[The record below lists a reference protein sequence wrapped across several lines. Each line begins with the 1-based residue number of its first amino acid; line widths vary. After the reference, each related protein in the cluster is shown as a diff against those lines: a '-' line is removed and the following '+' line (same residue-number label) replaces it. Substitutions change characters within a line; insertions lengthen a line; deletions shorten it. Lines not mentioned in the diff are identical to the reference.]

1 VTILPFEV
9 EKVNRSKLK
18 SRYPQVPSRRLMG
31 GDNGPDSHVI
41 DERANQV
48 ALADISQR
56 KHERANVQDAMQ
68 ILKARFFALLED

>member
-1 VTILPFEV
+1 
-9 EKVNRSKLK
+9 
-18 SRYPQVPSRRLMG
+18 MG